1 MKESYTFFI
10 FVIITTFMPKV
21 NQITKMIQNYPTF
34 LLFEVD
40 FQALV
45 ISPFETI
52 VMSNSREIVRDSHN
66 LM

>member
-1 MKESYTFFI
+1 
-10 FVIITTFMPKV
+10 
-21 NQITKMIQNYPTF
+21 MIQNYATF